1 MSAVRLD
8 EEVFEFDREDDE
20 IESEYDT
27 ENVDAEL
34 SDERVVWAKT
44 DVDKNATIAINNVKR
59 LNMIFSFPKIKTVFY
74 NVQSKTFPTYE
85 GTRK

>member
-1 MSAVRLD
+1 MCCLEVVFWATFVVFLTVFVFAVL
-8 EEVFEFDREDDE
+8 VFV
-20 IESEYDT
+20 Y
-27 ENVDAEL
+27 AEL

-59 LNMIFSFPKIKTVFY
+59 LNMIFSFRKIKMVFY